1 MVIIPVPQ
9 LLSSW
14 SWFHRQIQE
23 CFSPWLFCSSLNP
36 VSESIIVSAQS
47 HWNVI
52 IPQRGLTLNVPALHA
67 KSHFSVIV
75 TARWIFPP
83 LQQECGFFFLVSCFK
98 QVKAEVPPSNRPR
111 EKSWGLLG
119 DGEEIGKKESWG
131 FEFWKEKIVHKLIE
145 MSQDFMD
152 LHNDRPTRNRN
163 TSVLVCRGSA
173 HPAFC
178 IFPISASSL
187 LKLQCQGKQMLTP
200 CTNWHYKVRIRPTL
214 LQAKKL
220 FPMPLPKTW
229 RILNQA

>member
-1 MVIIPVPQ
+1 M
-9 LLSSW
+9 L
-14 SWFHRQIQE
+14 
-23 CFSPWLFCSSLNP
+23 
-36 VSESIIVSAQS
+36 QS
-47 HWNVI
+47 
-52 IPQRGLTLNVPALHA
+52 LTLLLLFESCLRKHRLCTVPLKCHHSP
-67 KSHFSVIV
+67 KRSHLERACPPCKISLLCYCHCQVDFSSPAAGV
-75 TARWIFPP
+75 W
-83 LQQECGFFFLVSCFK
+83 FFFLVSCFK
-98 QVKAEVPPSNRPR
+98 QVKAEVPPSNGPR

-163 TSVLVCRGSA
+163 TSVLICRGSA

>member
-1 MVIIPVPQ
+1 M
-9 LLSSW
+9 LFSW

-23 CFSPWLFCSSLNP
+23 CFSLSLFCSSLNS
-36 VSESIIVSAQS
+36 VSENIIVSAQS
-47 HWNVI
+47 YWNVI

-67 KSHFSVIV
+67 KFHFSAIV

-83 LQQECGFFFLVSCFK
+83 LQKECSFQFPAL
-98 QVKAEVPPSNRPR
+98 NRRRAKCHLLMCP
-111 EKSWGLLG
+111 EKSPFLPGVCPG
-119 DGEEIGKKESWG
+119 DGKEIGTKESWS
-131 FEFWKEKIVHKLIE
+131 FEFWKEEIICKLFE
-145 MSQDFMD
+145 MSRGFMD
-152 LHNDRPTRNRN
+152 LHNDRPAKKIN
-163 TSVLVCRGSA
+163 TPVLVCRGSA

-220 FPMPLPKTW
+220 FPLPLFKTW
-229 RILNQA
+229 RILDQT

>member
-1 MVIIPVPQ
+1 M
-9 LLSSW
+9 L
-14 SWFHRQIQE
+14 
-23 CFSPWLFCSSLNP
+23 
-36 VSESIIVSAQS
+36 QS
-47 HWNVI
+47 
-52 IPQRGLTLNVPALHA
+52 LTLLLLFESCLRKHHCLCTVPLKCDHSPK
-67 KSHFSVIV
+67 KSHLERACPPCKISLLCYCHCHVDFSSP
-75 TARWIFPP
+75 AAGEW
-83 LQQECGFFFLVSCFK
+83 FFFLVSCFK
-98 QVKAEVPPSNRPR
+98 QVKAEVPPSNGPR
-111 EKSWGLLG
+111 EMSWGLLG

-163 TSVLVCRGSA
+163 ISVLVCRGSA

-178 IFPISASSL
+178 IFPISATSP

-200 CTNWHYKVRIRPTL
+200 CTNWHYKVRIGPTL